1 MCGIAG
7 VASLNENHVRE
18 DVLHRMARVLE
29 HRGPDD
35 EGFYLSKEN
44 NPATKLKVGLGHK
57 RLSIIDIDTGHQP
70 MTNADKSLWIVY
82 NGEVYNFQEIREDL
96 IKKNHRFYTR
106 SDTEVILRLYEE
118 KGIDCLNDLRGMFSF
133 CIWDVKNEKLF
144 LARDRVGQK
153 PLFYYSKNGKFI
165 FGSEIKAILEHDDVA
180 RRVDTDSLDDYLTYG
195 YVPPPGTMFR
205 DIRQLSPAHYLIFD
219 GRETKIKRYWQLKYD
234 NKLSISLADSEE
246 RLYELLGEATRL
258 RLISDVPLGAFLS
271 GGVDS
276 SCIVALMSKFSSGKV
291 KTFSIGFK
299 EADFN
304 ELRYAKAISERFGT
318 EHKEL
323 IVQPKVLEILPKIA
337 WHYDQPFGDSSCI
350 PTYYVSKMTREFVT
364 VALNGDGGDES
375 FAGYHRYKGMKFAQ
389 SVSNLPAW
397 LLRAFYR
404 VVEASGRTFIPESKS
419 VNINHARRF
428 FEPLM
433 KKMGYRDTY
442 MAWLNYFTSEDK
454 AELYSRRIQDM
465 VKGRDAGMYLGNIIR
480 ESDAKDIVEKIMN
493 ADVMS
498 YLPEDLL
505 VKVDRATMANSLE
518 GRSPFL
524 DHKVMEFA
532 ASLPLK
538 YKLNG
543 SQTKYILKRAFA
555 KDIPLS
561 FLNRKKKGFGVPVG
575 RWFSGELSD
584 FVREML
590 LSTRTLKKDIFS
602 RDYLT
607 KLISEHDKG
616 KRDHTHRI
624 WALLSFEMWHRTFID
639 REPL

>member
-18 DVLHRMARVLE
+18 DILHRMARVLE

-44 NPATKLKVGLGHK
+44 NPASKLKVGLGHK
-57 RLSIIDIDTGHQP
+57 RLSVIDIDTGHQP

-96 IKKNHRFYTR
+96 IKKKYRFYTR

-133 CIWDVKNEKLF
+133 CIWDAKNEKLF

-153 PLFYYSKNGKFI
+153 PLFYYFKNGKFI

-180 RRVDTDSLDDYLTYG
+180 RRVDPDSLDDYLAYG
-195 YVPPPGTMFR
+195 YVPPPGTMFK
-205 DIRQLSPAHYLIFD
+205 DIRQLPPAHYLIFD
-219 GRETKIKRYWQLKYD
+219 GRETKIKKYWQLKYD

-246 RLYELLGEATRL
+246 RLYELLGEATKL
-258 RLISDVPLGAFLS
+258 RLISDVPLGVFLS

-299 EADFN
+299 ESDFN

-323 IVQPKVLEILPKIA
+323 IVQPKALEILPKIA

-404 VVEASGRTFIPESKS
+404 VVEALGKTFIPESKS

-442 MAWLNYFTSEDK
+442 MAWLNYFTLEDK

-465 VKGRDAGMYLGNIIR
+465 VRDRDAGMYLGNIIR

-518 GRSPFL
+518 ARSPFL

-543 SQTKYILKRAFA
+543 SQTKYVLKKAFA
-555 KDIPLS
+555 KEIPPS

-584 FVREML
+584 FVRDML
-590 LSTRTLKKDIFS
+590 LSTRALKKDIFS

-607 KLISEHDKG
+607 KLISEHDLG